1 METSTLI
8 QKWISMK
15 FSSNLF
21 QIKPYL
27 RLNTRVNWCKSRS
40 SREITENLWL
50 SKYFLGINSS
60 SYIAPACKDGGASS
74 LFLSPTR
81 PSMLFFAV
89 SCGCLKVRLCNA
101 DAADPLAFSRLVF
114 RAFLRVASWRKKK
127 KGETRTPWKLLC
139 TGSPF
144 FYGVEVY
151 CTSPW
156 KSDGEDVSD
165 KRGHDWRIHCKSGRG
180 YWSRLTLIFFA
191 HYSFVYAGLCKCV
204 RLWVPTAKSNCAT
217 WTKSYHDDET

>member
-114 RAFLRVASWRKKK
+114 RAFLRVASWRKKR
-127 KGETRTPWKLLC
+127 KGKHAHRGNCCARVP
-139 TGSPF
+139 PF
-144 FYGVEVY
+144 FMESRFTARRRGRVTERTYPISVATIGVYIVKVGVV
-151 CTSPW
+151 T
-156 KSDGEDVSD
+156 
-165 KRGHDWRIHCKSGRG
+165 GH
-180 YWSRLTLIFFA
+180 A
-191 HYSFVYAGLCKCV
+191 
-204 RLWVPTAKSNCAT
+204 
-217 WTKSYHDDET
+217 